1 MSTTFRIL
9 LLAGL
14 VICAVATALVRK
26 PMRAVIIYM
35 AYSIIMSVVWLLLES
50 PDLAIT
56 EAAVGAGITG
66 ILFFLTLRRINLID
80 KDAEH
85 EYYAVKALQ
94 ARVYLWRGKNEDILV
109 QLWLHGGLDLS
120 EQLQKEP
127 PERPAENVSAHP
139 TPRRD
144 RTLVEQGVHRS
155 LRLYNVL
162 AGLLCGVLSALMLL
176 TAADLPPCGSDTA
189 PTVNEVARRYV
200 EQGTEETGAVNTVAG
215 MILDYR
221 AFDTLGESFVL
232 FTAMCAVTILL
243 IGDSEVGNCNLFST

>member
-66 ILFFLTLRRINLID
+66 ILFFLTLRRINLIG

-85 EYYAVKALQ
+85 E
-94 ARVYLWRGKNEDILV
+94 
-109 QLWLHGGLDLS
+109 
-120 EQLQKEP
+120 
-127 PERPAENVSAHP
+127 
-139 TPRRD
+139 
-144 RTLVEQGVHRS
+144 
-155 LRLYNVL
+155 
-162 AGLLCGVLSALMLL
+162 
-176 TAADLPPCGSDTA
+176 
-189 PTVNEVARRYV
+189 ARR
-200 EQGTEETGAVNTVAG
+200 EE
-215 MILDYR
+215 DHHD
-221 AFDTLGESFVL
+221 DTL
-232 FTAMCAVTILL
+232 
-243 IGDSEVGNCNLFST
+243 